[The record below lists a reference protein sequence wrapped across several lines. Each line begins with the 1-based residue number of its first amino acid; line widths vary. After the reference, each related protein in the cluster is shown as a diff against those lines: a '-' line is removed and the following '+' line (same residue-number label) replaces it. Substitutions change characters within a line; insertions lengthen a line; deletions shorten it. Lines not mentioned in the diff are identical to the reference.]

1 MIKGAAVK
9 RRDHPDPR
17 VIFLW
22 LRNDLKAN
30 PQLIVT
36 MKIKELWAFLAPVAS
51 EETHKTRIISVS
63 SFTVFTQIR
72 KLQALNQKHLFRS
85 MDSARWFPRCLVC
98 VCGVVGEKWQ
108 ICMTMVQMTHKGV
121 HAQSRV
127 WERGSCHW
135 LGRAESTPGG
145 GALLGLRGIAAV
157 K

>member
-9 RRDHPDPR
+9 RGDHPDLY

-36 MKIKELWAFLAPVAS
+36 RKIKELWASLAPVAS

-72 KLQALNQKHLFRS
+72 KLQALNQKHLFRI
-85 MDSARWFPRCLVC
+85 MDSARWFPRCLVY
-98 VCGVVGEKWQ
+98 VGVVGEKWQ
-108 ICMTMVQMTHKGV
+108 ICMTTVQMTHKGV

-145 GALLGLRGIAAV
+145 GALPGLRGMAAV